1 MNKKLKKNSI
11 EYGVFFGIVAALFVT
26 GLHTEVFGFLQ
37 RGMLK
42 TGILKPNI
50 EESTNAPSGPM
61 ADFSMNLINSQG
73 EKVSMEDHKGQVIF
87 MNIWATW
94 CPPCIA
100 EMPGINNLYHKMR
113 EEDED
118 VVFLMISVDDDFE
131 KAKRF
136 NTRRGFG
143 FDVYALDGNLPGMY
157 HSQSIPTTFVINAK
171 GELVL
176 THKGMANYDT
186 REFQNFLKSLKN

>member
-1 MNKKLKKNSI
+1 MNKKLKKSLI
-11 EYGVFFGIVAALFVT
+11 EYGIFFGIIIILFTT

-50 EESTNAPSGPM
+50 ESEANNAPAGPM
-61 ADFSMNLINSQG
+61 ADFNLRLVNSQG
-73 EKVSMEDHKGQVIF
+73 EPVNMEDYRGQVIF
-87 MNIWATW
+87 INIWATW

-100 EMPGINNLYHKMR
+100 EMPGINNLYHKMK
-113 EEDED
+113 DED

-136 NTRRGFG
+136 NARRGFG
-143 FDVYALDGNLPGMY
+143 FDVYALNGNLPRMY

-171 GELVL
+171 GELVM

-186 REFQNFLKSLKN
+186 KAFQDYLISLK

>member
-1 MNKKLKKNSI
+1 MNKKLKKSLI
-11 EYGVFFGIVAALFVT
+11 EYGIFFGIILILFTT

-50 EESTNAPSGPM
+50 ESEANNAPAGPM
-61 ADFSMNLINSQG
+61 ADFNLRLVNSQG
-73 EKVSMEDHKGQVIF
+73 EPVNMEDYRGQVIF
-87 MNIWATW
+87 INIWATW

-100 EMPGINNLYHKMR
+100 EMPGINNLYHKMK
-113 EEDED
+113 DED

-136 NTRRGFG
+136 NARRGFG
-143 FDVYALDGNLPGMY
+143 FDVYALSGNLPRMY

-171 GELVL
+171 GELVM

-186 REFQNFLKSLKN
+186 KAFQDYLISLK